1 MVLREI
7 SYRFRR
13 RAQGD
18 RGSLSLNGFPLA
30 VLAGVVVAEA
40 LVALVSM
47 ITCAFLLASSG
58 IEGQAQ
64 RDVL

>member
-1 MVLREI
+1 MVLHEI
-7 SYRFRR
+7 IYWFSR

-40 LVALVSM
+40 LVALVCL
-47 ITCAFLLASSG
+47 TLRAFLRAFSG
-58 IEGQAQ
+58 IEGYA
-64 RDVL
+64 